1 MISVLLDGEL
11 AVLDIARVQHH
22 LVDCEPCGAVHAS
35 ETWLHSLL
43 AAGVLSADRRRSG
56 GLARANAPVEAR
68 PAPSPYRRWTVHAG
82 CPLRLDPSRA
92 RGARDSPILVDVLAG
107 HRQYTDVSTPHL
119 DIRGDARRVERWI
132 RDRLG
137 LAVRLPSGA
146 GRGEAPVGARVATVA
161 GRPAAQVLY
170 AGEGRRI
177 SLFVARKPPQQLPEE
192 GEHIVDGAEVY
203 IKALGASNL
212 GWWQDD
218 EHLYVA
224 VSAAGAEDL
233 LGLAA
238 LCIQSQ
244 RAGHGLRSFPR
255 GRRRASR
262 AWPKPSAAMIHR
274 QRMPSPPPERLIEPH
289 TSGGAGVAANRMPA
303 ADEEDC
309 IWDHLFA
316 CTAVSS

>member
-1 MISVLLDGEL
+1 VTCEEAGEMISVLLDGEL
-11 AVLDIARVQHH
+11 AVPDIARVQHH
-22 LVDCEPCGAVHAS
+22 LVDCEPCRAAHAS

-43 AAGVLSADRRRSG
+43 AAGVLSEEPPDSLRRRVLERISDEAASSLGRARRWRGGPLPALIGG
-56 GLARANAPVEAR
+56 GLFTLAALVILIHLE
-68 PAPSPYRRWTVHAG
+68 RRGT
-82 CPLRLDPSRA
+82 RE
-92 RGARDSPILVDVLAG
+92 SPILVDVLAG

-177 SLFVARKPPQQLPEE
+177 SLFVARKPPQPLPEE

-203 IKALGASNL
+203 IKALGASHL

-218 EHLYVA
+218 KHLYLA

-238 LCIQSQ
+238 LCIQSP
-244 RAGHGLRSFPR
+244 RA
-255 GRRRASR
+255 
-262 AWPKPSAAMIHR
+262 AWPPAFSGWRRGAESFARGPSHR
-274 QRMPSPPPERLIEPH
+274 PR
-289 TSGGAGVAANRMPA
+289 
-303 ADEEDC
+303 
-309 IWDHLFA
+309 
-316 CTAVSS
+316 

>member
-1 MISVLLDGEL
+1 MTCEEAGAMISVLLDGEL
-11 AVLDIARVQHH
+11 SVPDIARVQHH
-22 LVDCEPCGAVHAS
+22 LVDCEPCRAAHAS

-43 AAGVLSADRRRSG
+43 AAGVLSEEPPDSLRRRVRERIADEAAASHGRTRRWRRALFPALIGG
-56 GLARANAPVEAR
+56 GLFSLAALFVLIHLE
-68 PAPSPYRRWTVHAG
+68 RRGT
-82 CPLRLDPSRA
+82 
-92 RGARDSPILVDVLAG
+92 RDSPILVDALAG

-119 DIRGDARRVERWI
+119 DIRGDARRVERWM

-161 GRPAAQVLY
+161 GRPAAQILY

-212 GWWQDD
+212 GWWRDD

-224 VSAAGAEDL
+224 VSAAGTEDL

-244 RAGHGLRSFPR
+244 RAPHG
-255 GRRRASR
+255 
-262 AWPKPSAAMIHR
+262 
-274 QRMPSPPPERLIEPH
+274 PSPSPDAVEELSRSHAARAIGRDDPPPADTL
-289 TSGGAGVAANRMPA
+289 AAA
-303 ADEEDC
+303 
-309 IWDHLFA
+309 
-316 CTAVSS
+316 